1 MLFTELTHPQIIG
14 ALAAA
19 GHGSQILIADA
30 NFPLSTATPSTA
42 TRVYLNLRP
51 GQVAADDVLATILT
65 AAPIEAVHVMQPSS
79 EFTTLDHKG
88 EVPIFDNF
96 RELIRKQNDSLDL
109 QKVERFAFY
118 DFAREKNVTLAIQTG
133 ETRLYGNIMLTI
145 GVRHPKE

>member
-1 MLFTELTHPQIIG
+1 L
-14 ALAAA
+14 
-19 GHGSQILIADA
+19 
-30 NFPLSTATPSTA
+30 
-42 TRVYLNLRP
+42 LNTNGFL
-51 GQVAADDVLATILT
+51 DVLATILT

-118 DFAREKNVTLAIQTG
+118 DCAREKNVTLAIQTG